1 MAIKII
7 KSNLK
12 EIIEEKGI
20 TIKELS
26 KISGIKIEELIRIE
40 QNDNIEELKT
50 IAILALAS
58 VLNKEVKDIVEYEE
72 EG

>member
-12 EIIEEKGI
+12 EIMEEKGI